1 LPHFTADVEIYSLK
15 EIAAAAGVAVGQ
27 VERHVVAGG
36 VPAAGEWVAESE
48 AIRLVR
54 DIVGGRP
61 IASGSPTFFSVVK
74 SRAQRPLTG
83 LLTSAGLHAV
93 AVAILIVGSLA
104 LFQTTDVE
112 SHEPPAPV
120 RLVYFMTPGPGGGG
134 GGGGVKIPLP
144 TRRAQRKA
152 PEIKKVSSPVPEV
165 QPPPPPPEPKPDP
178 PPAPPPPPVVQA
190 PVVPKPADPV
200 EAKGDPSP
208 APKPPVSD
216 QGSGSGGGAG
226 TGAGRG
232 VGEGDGP
239 GLGPGSGGG
248 EGGGPYRPG
257 SGIEPPQLL
266 REVKAGYTD
275 DARRRGIEGEVVLEI
290 VVRRDGSVGD
300 VRVRRGLDRG
310 LDQRAIDAV
319 RQWRFSPATRRG
331 AAVDVIVEVGVEF
344 KLR

>member
-1 LPHFTADVEIYSLK
+1 MEIYSLK
-15 EIAAAAGVAVGQ
+15 EVAAAAGVAVGH
-27 VERHVVAGG
+27 VERHVIAGG
-36 VPAAGEWVAESE
+36 VPAAGEWVRESD

-54 DIVGGRP
+54 EIVGGQP
-61 IASGSPTFFSVVK
+61 VASGSPTFFTVVK

-93 AVAILIVGSLA
+93 AVAILVVGSLA
-104 LFQTTDVE
+104 LLGTSEVE
-112 SHEPPAPV
+112 SNEPAAPV
-120 RLVYFMTPGPGGGG
+120 RLVYFMSPGPGGGG

-144 TRRAQRKA
+144 TRRAARKA
-152 PEIKKVSSPVPEV
+152 PEIKETSSPVPEV
-165 QPPPPPPEPKPDP
+165 KPLPPPPEPKPDP

-190 PVVPKPADPV
+190 PVVPKPADPI

-208 APKPPVSD
+208 APKPPVTD

-226 TGAGRG
+226 TGAGSG
-232 VGEGDGP
+232 VGEGTGP

-248 EGGGPYRPG
+248 EGGGPFRPG
-257 SGIEPPQLL
+257 SGIEPPRLL

-300 VRVRRGLDRG
+300 VKVLRGLDRG
-310 LDQRAIDAV
+310 LDQQAIAAV
-319 RQWRFSPATRRG
+319 RQWRFAPATRRG
-331 AAVDVIVEVGVEF
+331 AAVDVIVDVGVDF